1 MKSETSYDLM
11 ESVEKTVI
19 ISSDC
24 GHCLTKNQDVSV
36 KFCRKC
42 GRTLPTSEFYMK
54 RKSKDGLQDFCKECH
69 KAENQARYKERKKA
83 KYAFADKVVTETKV
97 VDTHEHLM
105 TKVYSDPALSKFT
118 PRQLMAE
125 LKARGFRWEY
135 MIEPQ
140 RKVYFNKI

>member
-24 GHCLTKNQDVSV
+24 CHGLTKDQDVRMKV
-36 KFCRKC
+36 CCKC
-42 GRTLPTSEFYMK
+42 GRKLPVSAFYAK
-54 RKSKDGLQDFCKECH
+54 KKSKDGLQHYCKECH
-69 KAENQARYKERKKA
+69 VQMCKSYYQSKKS
-83 KYAFADKVVTETKV
+83 KKHSVVDKVVTESKKA
-97 VDTHEHLM
+97 DIDEHSM
-105 TKVYSDPALSKFT
+105 CKVYSDPELSKFT

-135 MIEPQ
+135 MLEPQ

>member
-11 ESVEKTVI
+11 ESVGKTVI

-24 GHCLTKNQDVSV
+24 GHCLTKDQDVSMKV
-36 KFCRKC
+36 CSKC
-42 GRTLPTSEFYMK
+42 GRKLPVSEFYAK
-54 RKSKDGLQDFCKECH
+54 KKSKDGFQNYCKECQNEVN
-69 KAENQARYKERKKA
+69 KSRYAEMKKV
-83 KYAFADKVVTETKV
+83 KYACADKVVTETKV
-97 VDTHEHLM
+97 VDTNEHLM
-105 TKVYSDPALSKFT
+105 TKVYSDPELSKFT

-135 MIEPQ
+135 MLEPQ